1 MTKQKQDKIVYS
13 IMKKS
18 KSKNLN
24 IECNIDIDN
33 YLSNNIVQY
42 YDLKTFDNKA
52 NNIALML
59 ESRIFPYTELLL
71 RQFSRFL
78 PDTFLIYIYVTDNI
92 YNEYIQLSKLL
103 NNNIIIKLLPAQ
115 YKLTSV
121 NDYNNIM
128 LNISFWKL
136 FTKYT
141 HILIFNSDTMIY
153 RNGINSFLQYDY
165 IGAPWSNT
173 HNILVGGTGG
183 LSLRN
188 INAMIYCLQNKNKVI
203 IPDNILSNKNIIK
216 YDTYFE
222 DIFYSYAMN
231 QFNYK
236 VADEKTAS
244 LFSIE
249 ESMHNIQTF
258 GSYQLN
264 KYNTILHKYLLL
276 NSLCPYQNYNSFNL
290 SGHRHGWKI
299 VDNKLSKLFMNKKIL
314 FLSYADLEYIV
325 KNFSCNKKEWVGIF
339 HLTPVNTNKYFKEFD
354 INLLKV
360 NINFLHDIQYCRG
373 IFVLSEFLKKEV
385 KELLNMIGYPNILVE
400 VLYHPIVF
408 NNLKFNSSI
417 IDIYSKKIK

>member
-1 MTKQKQDKIVYS
+1 MTKHKQDKIVNT
-13 IMKKS
+13 IIKKS

-24 IECNIDIDN
+24 IECNIDINN

-42 YDLKTFDNKA
+42 YDLKKFDDKA
-52 NNIALML
+52 KNIALML
-59 ESRIFPYTELLL
+59 ESRIFSHTELLL

-78 PDTFLIYIYVTDNI
+78 PDTFIIHIYVTNNVYDQ
-92 YNEYIQLSKLL
+92 YIELAKLL

-115 YKLTSV
+115 FKLTSI

-128 LNISFWKL
+128 LNISFWNL
-136 FTKYT
+136 FSNYT
-141 HILIFNSDTMIY
+141 YVLIFQSDTMIY
-153 RNGINSFLQYDY
+153 RYGINSFLQYDY

-183 LSLRN
+183 LSIRN
-188 INAMIYCLQNKNKVI
+188 INAMIYCLKNKNKVI
-203 IPDNILSNKNIIK
+203 IPDNILKIGS
-216 YDTYFE
+216 YPE

-249 ESMHNIQTF
+249 ESIYNIHPIGSHKLNKHNII
-258 GSYQLN
+258 LN
-264 KYNTILHKYLLL
+264 KYLLL

-290 SGHRHGWKI
+290 SGHRHGWKV
-299 VDNKLSKLFMNKKIL
+299 VDNKLSKLFINKKIL
-314 FLSYADLEYIV
+314 FLSYADLEYIM
-325 KNFSCNKKEWVGIF
+325 KNFSCNKQEWVGIF
-339 HLTPVNTNKYFKEFD
+339 HLTSVNTKQYFND
-354 INLLKV
+354 YDNNLLKV
-360 NINFLHDIQYCRG
+360 NNNFLHDIKYCRG

-385 KELLNMIGYPNILVE
+385 KELLNIIGYPNILVE

-408 NNLKFNSSI
+408 TNLKFNSSI
-417 IDIYSKKIK
+417 IDIYSKKILK